1 MIQRYK
7 ERGYQGFC
15 LTNHFHQEFFI
26 KTEQLSWKERA
37 ESFLMPWKKGKDLCR
52 DDFYL
57 GFGIEIRFLGNP
69 NDYLLYGVIGRTFQ
83 GRRGDMDYHEFRI
96 LLPPLQGTV
105 SDNPGPPKPSG
116 QLQTG
121 GSRTASWYGSFQH
134 KPEAR

>member
-1 MIQRYK
+1 MSYCYDLHVHSREVSPCGWLTIGEMIQRYK

-69 NDYLLYGVIGRTFQ
+69 NDYLLYGVS
-83 GRRGDMDYHEFRI
+83 EELFRAEGETWI
-96 LLPPLQGTV
+96 
-105 SDNPGPPKPSG
+105 NPSTAV
-116 QLQTG
+116 TG
-121 GSRTASWYGSFQH
+121 NGF
-134 KPEAR
+134 

>member
-1 MIQRYK
+1 MSYCYDLHVHSREVSPCGWLTIGEMIQRYK

-69 NDYLLYGVIGRTFQ
+69 NDYLLYGVS
-83 GRRGDMDYHEFRI
+83 EELFRAEGETWI
-96 LLPPLQGTV
+96 TMNLE
-105 SDNPGPPKPSG
+105 
-116 QLQTG
+116 
-121 GSRTASWYGSFQH
+121 SF
-134 KPEAR
+134 